1 MLFTRPYR
9 SIFLFVI
16 VLSAC
21 LSGCTTVTSKYS
33 IKSVSGNK
41 ERISYLHESAYAY
54 FCTGYFSMLSK
65 DWQSAI
71 DNFDKVFLADILY
84 RLANLY
90 MDEEL
95 MEKGA
100 ECYKSMFDMKLVSDP
115 AKIYYEIGQ
124 RYFEKNDIKK
134 ALEYFLKVKGIDP
147 KLNYVSFYLALCYG
161 SLNDFNNA
169 IKESNLFLEK
179 EPDNWY
185 MHLALSEIY
194 EKINN
199 ESQSREEIIKTEE
212 ILKKNIESGSKN
224 SNEYFMLCQKI
235 GRAHV

>member
-1 MLFTRPYR
+1 MLFTRTYR

-21 LSGCTTVTSKYS
+21 LSGCTTVTSKYC

-41 ERISYLHESAYAY
+41 ERISYLHESAYTY
-54 FCTGYFSMLSK
+54 FCAGYFSMLSK

-71 DNFDKVFLADILY
+71 DNFEKASLIDRNSERILQHLATCYYQAGNIEKSINCIEKLVKIKPDEFNIHYTLATLYESLGKRHESIMEYERARKCRTDNLDKVFLADTLY

-134 ALEYFLKVKGIDP
+134 ALEYF
-147 KLNYVSFYLALCYG
+147 
-161 SLNDFNNA
+161 
-169 IKESNLFLEK
+169 
-179 EPDNWY
+179 
-185 MHLALSEIY
+185 
-194 EKINN
+194 
-199 ESQSREEIIKTEE
+199 
-212 ILKKNIESGSKN
+212 
-224 SNEYFMLCQKI
+224 
-235 GRAHV
+235 